1 MAGASLHVD
10 PGTGIS
16 TLTVVGR
23 VTANEVIAAL
33 DEFYAGSP
41 TLLALCDLSQA
52 DLLSFST
59 EDVARIVAFTI
70 ARAQARLGGRTAIVA
85 VGDLEYGMARM
96 YEILADL
103 GKHPVVI
110 RAFRARRMPCSGCE
124 KSGKHRRYPTIELNS
139 STIKSCAI

>member
-1 MAGASLHVD
+1 LAGVSLHVD

-16 TLTVVGR
+16 TLTAVGR
-23 VTANEVIAAL
+23 VTANGVIAAL

-70 ARAQARLGGRTAIVA
+70 ARAQLGWGEGLLLRRL
-85 VGDLEYGMARM
+85 
-96 YEILADL
+96 EISNM
-103 GKHPVVI
+103 GWHECT
-110 RAFRARRMPCSGCE
+110 RFS
-124 KSGKHRRYPTIELNS
+124 PTLV
-139 STIKSCAI
+139 STQ

>member
-1 MAGASLHVD
+1 LAGVSLHVD

-16 TLTVVGR
+16 TLTAVGR

-52 DLLSFST
+52 DLLLFST
-59 EDVARIVAFTI
+59 EQVARIVAFTI
-70 ARAQARLGGRTAIVA
+70 ARAQARLGGRTAIVS

-96 YEILADL
+96 YEVLAEL
-103 GKHPVVI
+103 GKHAVVI
-110 RAFRARRMPCSGCE
+110 RAFRAREDASQWLRE
-124 KSGKHRRYPTIELNS
+124 ER
-139 STIKSCAI
+139 